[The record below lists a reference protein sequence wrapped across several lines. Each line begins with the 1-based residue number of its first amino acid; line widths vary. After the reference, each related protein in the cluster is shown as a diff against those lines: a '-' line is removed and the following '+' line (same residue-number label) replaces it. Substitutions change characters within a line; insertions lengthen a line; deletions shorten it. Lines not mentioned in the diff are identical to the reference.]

1 MPLLALFFC
10 VLEIKANSALKV
22 FSTEGC
28 IIQAFS
34 NDTVVLQLYNE
45 LLSSSENDDM
55 TAILLGRIDPALM
68 RSGTCFMVMRK
79 VKDIA
84 FFFNNEKKFLTGRYF
99 RKD

>member
-34 NDTVVLQLYNE
+34 NDTVVLQLFNE
-45 LLSSSENDDM
+45 LLSSGENNEM
-55 TAILLGRIDPALM
+55 TAILLGKIDPVLM
-68 RSGTCFMVMRK
+68 RSGTCVMVMRR
-79 VKDIA
+79 V
-84 FFFNNEKKFLTGRYF
+84 
-99 RKD
+99 